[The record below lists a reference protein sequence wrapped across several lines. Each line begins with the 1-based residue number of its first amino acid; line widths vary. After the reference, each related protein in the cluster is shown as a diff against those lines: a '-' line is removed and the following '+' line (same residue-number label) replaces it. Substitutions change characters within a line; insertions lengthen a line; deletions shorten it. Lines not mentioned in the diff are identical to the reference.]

1 MLCSMPKKTT
11 RYSSPVHFHQ
21 TKKQNKSELLEDY
34 VEAIYSINQE
44 NEETRNLDLSKYFG
58 VSQAT
63 VTKNLKRLIHNGLVE
78 NKPYRSIF
86 LTNSGLKLAKLT
98 KSRHEIVY
106 NFLLSIGVSKKIAEE
121 DSEGMEHHASNETLL
136 LMKKFTNKTV

>member
-1 MLCSMPKKTT
+1 M
-11 RYSSPVHFHQ
+11 
-21 TKKQNKSELLEDY
+21 
-34 VEAIYSINQE
+34 
-44 NEETRNLDLSKYFG
+44 SKYFG

-63 VTKNLKRLIHNGLVE
+63 VTKNLKRLIHHGLVE

-86 LTNSGLKLAKLT
+86 LTKSGLKLAKLT

-106 NFLLSIGVSKKIAEE
+106 NFLLSIGVSQKIAEE